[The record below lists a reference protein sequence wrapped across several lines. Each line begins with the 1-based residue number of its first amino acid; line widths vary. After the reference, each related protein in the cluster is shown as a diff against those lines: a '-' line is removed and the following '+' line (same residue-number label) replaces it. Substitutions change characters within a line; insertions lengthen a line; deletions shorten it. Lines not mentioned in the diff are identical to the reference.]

1 MDKILDIANRY
12 AVGLKEVEERRANW
26 LDHYKEVREHLM
38 AIATYLNEKADYK
51 PGFFVDIN
59 HAYNED
65 INGTCAKLP
74 SLTLRSGDMPMNVS
88 FKNASGARKEY
99 TEEGFYIIFTP
110 TLTGQILVLLQ
121 PHYSTA
127 TGERPEYVNIAVV
140 DNPGQLTND
149 VVDQLVARAIEEA
162 FYTSF
167 TGLVALQHKEME
179 ESQKQYRPEPIG
191 FKRYESTEKIK

>member
-1 MDKILDIANRY
+1 MDKILEIANRY
-12 AVGLKEVEERRANW
+12 AEGLKEVEERRANW
-26 LDHYKEVREHLM
+26 LESYKKVREHLL
-38 AIATYLNEKADYK
+38 AIAANLNEKADYK

-59 HAYNED
+59 HAYNEE

-88 FKNASGARKEY
+88 FKNAGGAHKEY
-99 TEEGFYIIFTP
+99 IEEGFYIIFTP

-121 PHYSTA
+121 PHYAS
-127 TGERPEYVNIAVV
+127 GSERPEYTNIAVV

-149 VVDQLVARAIEEA
+149 VIEQLVARAIEEA

-179 ESQKQYRPEPIG
+179 ESQKQYRPAPIG
-191 FKRYESTEKIK
+191 FKRYESSEKIK